1 MWVKVE
7 DGVGRQYNRGMLC
20 ADNPNVSF
28 PVEVS
33 AETLAEYSVYIGAV
47 DPQPAYDHTKNVSEG
62 PFVLRDGVWRLTWTV
77 ADASDAEV
85 TARVRDQWRN
95 VRNDRNYK
103 LAACDWTQLA
113 DAPVTTEQRTEWVA
127 YRQALR
133 DITTQSDPFNIVWPV
148 DPNARPVALEV
159 VRV

>member
-1 MWVKVE
+1 MWIKVE
-7 DGVGRQYNRGMLC
+7 DGVARQYNRGMLC

-33 AETLAEYSVYIGAV
+33 AETLAEYNVYIGAV
-47 DPQPAYDHTKNVSEG
+47 DPQPAYDHAKNVSEG
-62 PFVLRDGVWRLTWTV
+62 PFVLRDGVWTLTWIV
-77 ADASDAEV
+77 ADASSAEI

-95 VRNDRNYK
+95 IRNDRNYR
-103 LAACDWTQLA
+103 LASSDWTRLD
-113 DAPVTTEQRTEWVA
+113 DAPLTPEQRTEWAA

-133 DITTQSDPFNIVWPV
+133 DITTQADPFNIVWPV
-148 DPNARPVALEV
+148 DPSARPVALEV

>member
-7 DGVGRQYNRGMLC
+7 DGVARQYNRGMLC

-28 PVEVS
+28 PVDLS

-62 PFVLRDGVWRLTWTV
+62 PFVLRDGVWTLTWAV
-77 ADASDAEV
+77 ANASSDEIA
-85 TARVRDQWRN
+85 ARVQDQWRN
-95 VRNDRNYK
+95 VRNNRNTL
-103 LAACDWTQLA
+103 LASCDWTQLA
-113 DAPVTTEQRTEWVA
+113 DASVDNLAWAV

-133 DITTQSDPFNIVWPV
+133 DLPQTHTDPFNIVWPTS
-148 DPNARPVALEV
+148 P
-159 VRV
+159 

>member
-7 DGVGRQYNRGMLC
+7 GGVARQYNRGMLC
-20 ADNPNVSF
+20 ADNLNVSF
-28 PVEVS
+28 PVDLS

-62 PFVLRDGVWRLTWTV
+62 PFVLRDGVWTLTWAV
-77 ADASDAEV
+77 ADASDAEIS
-85 TARVRDQWRN
+85 ARVQSQWRN
-95 VRNDRNYK
+95 VRADRNTL
-103 LAACDWTQLA
+103 LASCDWTQLA
-113 DAPVTTEQRTEWVA
+113 DAPVTPEQRTQWVA

-133 DITTQSDPFNIVWPV
+133 DVTLQSDPFAIVWPV
-148 DPNARPVALEV
+148 SPPQQPVSLEV

>member
-7 DGVGRQYNRGMLC
+7 DSVARQYNRGLLC

-28 PVEVS
+28 PADLS
-33 AETLAEYSVYIGAV
+33 AETLAEYGVYIGAV

-62 PFVLRDGVWRLTWTV
+62 PIVLRDGVWTLTWVV

-85 TARVRDQWRN
+85 GARVYDQWRN
-95 VRNDRNYK
+95 VRNDRNSL
-103 LAACDWTQLA
+103 LASCDFTQLA
-113 DAPVTTEQRTEWVA
+113 DAPVTTEQRAEWVV

-133 DITTQSDPFNIVWPV
+133 DVTLQSDPFAIVWPTS
-148 DPNARPVALEV
+148 PTQRPVSLEV

>member
-1 MWVKVE
+1 MWVKVQ

-28 PVEVS
+28 PVEIS

-47 DPQPAYDHTKNVSEG
+47 DPQPAYDHTKDVSEG
-62 PFVLRDGVWRLTWTV
+62 PFVLRDGVWTLTWSV
-77 ADASDAEV
+77 SDASSAEIDY
-85 TARVRDQWRN
+85 RVNDQWRN
-95 VRNDRNYK
+95 VRNERNAR

-113 DAPVTTEQRTEWVA
+113 DATVDAAAWAV

-133 DITTQSDPFNIVWPV
+133 DLPQAQTDPFNIVWPTS
-148 DPNARPVALEV
+148 P
-159 VRV
+159 